1 MTGAAS
7 YGAQW
12 LFFFGPFFI
21 ALAVIGYLLV
31 TGGNGSFFDRI
42 CASLERTTGLP
53 AWCAGGIGV
62 GLLALVVAVLGF
74 YWDVAW
80 HIELGRDE
88 FIFTPAHS
96 GIFFGLLLIVA
107 AGMTSIILATHTQA
121 DVRHEWA
128 GMRIPSAAIAIVAL
142 GAGALSG
149 FPLDEFWHRAYGID
163 VTMWGPTHL
172 VMISGASLS
181 PIALLLLYR
190 EGLRSAGATP
200 TWLGRNLVYALAAAL
215 VIGLQT
221 WTGEFDLGVPQF
233 QALYHPVIVMAGS
246 AIALVAARHL
256 LGPGGALKAALG
268 ALAIRLVIVAVLG
281 VGLDLVVPR
290 FPIFLGSALA
300 VELAARLTRD
310 LKGIGSALVMGGGI
324 ATFGL
329 ATEWAWM
336 SVFARNPW
344 TGALGWGVLVAV
356 GAALAGA
363 IIGRALG
370 LVFTGERPVITGRA
384 LLAASVAL
392 LVALV
397 IPLPRREAPIT
408 ARIETTPPVAGRT
421 FVEVTL
427 SPPTAAE
434 GANWFEIL
442 SWQGGSMENHRL
454 RHVGDGRYETA
465 SSVPVTDSWK
475 SIMRLAKDDVLVG
488 APIYLPED
496 HEIGASEIPLKP
508 TQTISLV
515 RDTEFLMREA
525 IEGPAWPALVAYS
538 AIAVL
543 AVTWLFALAWASLK
557 VVRRPR
563 SGEGRGYREAVA

>member
-1 MTGAAS
+1 MSGAAS
-7 YGAQW
+7 YGSEW
-12 LFFFGPFFI
+12 LYFFAPFFV
-21 ALAVIGYLLV
+21 ALTVIGYLFV
-31 TGGNGSFFDRI
+31 TGGEGSFFDRI

-53 AWCAGGIGV
+53 AWCAGGLGM

-107 AGMTSIILATHTQA
+107 AGMTSIILATHQQA

-128 GMRIPSAAIAIVAL
+128 GMRIPSAAVAIVAL
-142 GAGALSG
+142 GVGALTG
-149 FPLDEFWHRAYGID
+149 FPLDEFWHQAYGID

-172 VMISGASLS
+172 VMISGASLT

-190 EGLRSAGATP
+190 EGVQDRRP
-200 TWLGRNLVYALAAAL
+200 TSLGRSLLYVLAAAL

-233 QALYHPVIVMAGS
+233 QALYHPVLVMAGS
-246 AIALVAARHL
+246 AIAFVAVRHL

-268 ALAIRLVIVAVLG
+268 ALAIRLLIVAVLG

-290 FPIFLGSALA
+290 FPLFLGSALA

-310 LKGIGSALVMGGGI
+310 LRGIGSAVAMGGAV

-329 ATEWAWM
+329 ASEWVWM
-336 SVFARNPW
+336 SLFARNPW

-370 LVFTGERPVITGRA
+370 LVFTGERPVLTGRV
-384 LLAASVAL
+384 LLAAGMVLVLAL
-392 LVALV
+392 AL
-397 IPLPRREAPIT
+397 PLPRRAVPIT
-408 ARIETTPPVAGRT
+408 ALIETGPVVDGRAPVAVMLDPR
-421 FVEVTL
+421 
-427 SPPTAAE
+427 SAAE

-454 RHVGDGRYETA
+454 EPGGDGEYATNA
-465 SSVPVTDSWK
+465 PVPVTGSWK
-475 SIMRLAKDDVLVG
+475 SVMRLARDDVMVG

-496 HEIGASEIPLKP
+496 HEIGASEVPVKRS
-508 TQTISLV
+508 QTVELV

-525 IEGPAWPALVAYS
+525 IEGPAWPALVAYG
-538 AIAVL
+538 AIVSL
-543 AVTWLFALAWASLK
+543 AIMWLLSLGWASLK
-557 VVRRPR
+557 VVKFGR
-563 SGEGRGYREAVA
+563 SRKSDGLHEAPA